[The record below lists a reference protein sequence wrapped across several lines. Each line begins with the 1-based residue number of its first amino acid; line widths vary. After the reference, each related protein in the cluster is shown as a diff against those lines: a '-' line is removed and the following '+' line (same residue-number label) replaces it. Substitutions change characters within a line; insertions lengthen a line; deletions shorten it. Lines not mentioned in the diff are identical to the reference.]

1 MEQAFNSEFYAKL
14 RSLRMSIALSNAAGM
29 SGGRKSK
36 AKGNSVEFS
45 DFREYMLGDDI
56 RRIDWNAYGR
66 FDKLFIKLFM
76 EEKEGLFHVIMD
88 ASKSM
93 DFGEKNKAVAAKRL
107 AGAISYIVLEN
118 GDRLFLDIMKDGGIE
133 THRGMTGMQA
143 FRKSIEIID
152 RTEFDGAGDFL
163 SSLKRGNFKQHGM
176 SFFISDGY
184 CDNLEEVFKYLRF
197 CHQEVVFLH
206 VLSPEEKDPAY
217 EGTLQM
223 VDCETGADIR
233 MSMSGSVLRSYKKTF
248 DDFIHNVEALCKK
261 HAVVYIPILSDASVD
276 SLLYGSLS
284 RLATNN

>member
-1 MEQAFNSEFYAKL
+1 MEQAFNSEFYSKL
-14 RSLRMSIALSNAAGM
+14 RTLRMSIALSNAAGM

-66 FDKLFIKLFM
+66 FDRLFIKLFM
-76 EEKEGLFHVIMD
+76 EEKEGLFHVILD
-88 ASKSM
+88 ASKSV
-93 DFGEKNKAVAAKRL
+93 DYGVKNKAVAAKRL

-118 GDRLFLDIMKDGGIE
+118 GDRLFIDIMKDGGIE

-143 FRKSIEIID
+143 FRKSIEILD
-152 RTEFDGAGDFL
+152 REEFNGGGDFL
-163 SSLKRGNFKQHGM
+163 ASLKRGNFKQHGM

-184 CDNLEEVFKYLRF
+184 CDNIEEVFKYLRF

-206 VLSPEEKDPAY
+206 VLSPEEKDPTF
-217 EGTLQM
+217 EGTVQM

-233 MSMSGSVLRSYKKTF
+233 MSMSGSVLRSYKKTY
-248 DDFIHNVEALCKK
+248 DEFIRNIEAVCKK
-261 HAVVYIPILSDASVD
+261 HAVIYIPISSDASVD

-284 RLATNN
+284 KLATNN

>member
-1 MEQAFNSEFYAKL
+1 MEQAFNSEFYSKL
-14 RSLRMSIALSNAAGM
+14 RTLRMSIALSNAAGM

-66 FDKLFIKLFM
+66 FDRLFIKLFM
-76 EEKEGLFHVIMD
+76 EEKEGLFHVILD
-88 ASKSM
+88 TSKSM
-93 DFGEKNKAVAAKRL
+93 DYGEKNKAVAAKRL

-118 GDRLFLDIMKDGGIE
+118 GDRLFLDFMKQDGIE

-143 FRKSIEIID
+143 FRKSIELID
-152 RTEFDGAGDFL
+152 RADFNGSVDFL

-184 CDNLEEVFKYLRF
+184 CDNIEEVFKYLRF

-206 VLSPEEKDPAY
+206 VLSPEEKDPSF
-217 EGTLQM
+217 EGTVQM

-233 MSMSGSVLRSYKKTF
+233 MSMSGSVLRSYKKTYE
-248 DDFIHNVEALCKK
+248 DFIRNIEAVCKK
-261 HAVVYIPILSDASVD
+261 HAVVYIPISSDASVD
-276 SLLYGSLS
+276 SLLYGSLAK
-284 RLATNN
+284 LATNN